1 MNSFTITPMVTEEEM
16 DEKGCIHWQT
26 WHETYKD
33 LMSENYLKNVTQEK
47 CVEMAHRWP
56 QNTLLLK
63 VDDKIVGFSCYG
75 ENSDGDGE
83 IIAIYL
89 LSEYQKKKLGYELM
103 NATFDK
109 IADKTK
115 VRLWVLKG
123 NEKAIKFYERYGFRF
138 DGTEKQSSV
147 GTELRMEYR
156 R

>member
-1 MNSFTITPMVTEEEM
+1 MNSFTITPMVTAEEM

-63 VDDKIVGFSCYG
+63 VDNKIVGFSCYG

-89 LSEYQKKKLGYELM
+89 LSEYQKKRLGYELM
-103 NATFDK
+103 KATFDK
-109 IADKTK
+109 LADKTK
-115 VRLWVLKG
+115 VTLWVLEG
-123 NEKAIKFYERYGFRF
+123 NEKAVKFYERYGFQF
-138 DGTEKQSSV
+138 AGIEKHSSV
-147 GTELRMEYR
+147 GTELQMVYR